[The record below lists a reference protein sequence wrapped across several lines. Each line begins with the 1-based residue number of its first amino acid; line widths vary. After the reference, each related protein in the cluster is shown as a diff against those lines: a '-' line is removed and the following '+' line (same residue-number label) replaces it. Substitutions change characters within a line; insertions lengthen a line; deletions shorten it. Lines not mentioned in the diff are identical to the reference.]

1 MEGGVTDVV
10 IIGAGGTGRE
20 VCWILQESNEVKPQ
34 WHLLGFVDD
43 NRALH
48 GSMQCDL
55 LVLGGFEWLAANA
68 KKNLKV
74 ICAVGSP
81 HARKTLTDR
90 ASGIGLSFCA
100 AIHPSVQMSR
110 WVKVGSGSIIEAG
123 CVLTTQVTV
132 GPHTLLN
139 TNCTVGHD
147 ARIGSFCCIN
157 PGCHISG
164 AAKIGEGVEL
174 GAGSVVIQGRN
185 VGDWSVIGAGAVVIS
200 DIPTGVTAV
209 GVPSRVIKQHMTE
222 PLVIV

>member
-20 VCWILQESNEVKPQ
+20 VCWIFEESNDVKPQ
-34 WHLLGFVDD
+34 WNLLGFVDD
-43 NRALH
+43 NRELH
-48 GSMQCDL
+48 ASQRCDL
-55 LVLGGFEWLAANA
+55 PVLGGFDWLATNA

-90 ASGIGLSFCA
+90 ASDIGLSFCT

-110 WVKVGSGSIIEAG
+110 WVEVGSGSIIEAG

-147 ARIGSFCCIN
+147 AQIGPFCCIN

-164 AAKIGEGVEL
+164 AVRIGEGVEL
-174 GAGSVVIQGRN
+174 GAGSVVIQCRT
-185 VGDWSVIGAGAVVIS
+185 VGHWSVIGAGAVVIS
-200 DIPTGVTAV
+200 DIPPGVTAI
-209 GVPSRVIKQHMTE
+209 GVPCRVIKQHVTE
-222 PLVIV
+222 PLVAV